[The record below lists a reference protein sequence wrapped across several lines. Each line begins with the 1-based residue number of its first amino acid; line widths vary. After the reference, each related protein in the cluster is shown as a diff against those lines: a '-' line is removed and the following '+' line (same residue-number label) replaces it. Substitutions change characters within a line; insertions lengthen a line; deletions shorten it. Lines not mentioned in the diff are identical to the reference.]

1 MFDSP
6 QEKIRKWLEKTIK
19 DSQQAVDHGWMIE
32 EDGSTM
38 VIDTEQMP
46 FKIIIQV
53 DDDLTYI
60 AVKTAIY
67 TKDKPVEIAES
78 VFRSLLKKNKA
89 MGLSKFFLMD
99 EDDTLCLRTDL
110 YTQHMDKKEFNLA
123 LESTILGGRWL
134 IAELGETEEDN
145 RFAKEMATL
154 GSAELLKGTPMEE
167 VETKMVEAGY
177 PEDQAVELVK
187 SLAYQLGLIE
197 KEEKEIEEVQ
207 VQTTEEEDTS
217 AVDRYIW

>member
-19 DSQQAVDHGWMIE
+19 DSQQAVDHGWIIE
-32 EDGSTM
+32 EEGSTM

-154 GSAELLKGTPMEE
+154 GSAELLIGTPMEE
-167 VETKMVEAGY
+167 VEAKMVEAGY
-177 PEDQAVELVK
+177 PEDQAVILVK

-197 KEEKEIEEVQ
+197 KEENESEDVQ
-207 VQTTEEEDTS
+207 IQTPEEEDTS